1 MNLPASLMG
10 FSPLISHLCILG
22 VQMMTGDG
30 WSDVVRDLYESRGD
44 TFPGGVW
51 GINIFFVSY
60 MVSASSSC
68 ADICQP

>member
-1 MNLPASLMG
+1 MCL
-10 FSPLISHLCILG
+10 LCL
-22 VQMMTGDG
+22 QMMTGDG

-60 MVSASSSC
+60 MVGALSSL
-68 ADICQP
+68 ADIGQH